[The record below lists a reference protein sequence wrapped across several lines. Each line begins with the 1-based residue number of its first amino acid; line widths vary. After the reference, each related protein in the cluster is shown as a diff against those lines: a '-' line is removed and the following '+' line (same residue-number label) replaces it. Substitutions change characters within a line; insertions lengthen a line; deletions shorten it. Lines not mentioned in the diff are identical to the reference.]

1 MTAGL
6 RSAAA
11 AVGDN
16 PIAARQ
22 VVEHVWRVL
31 TMTISR
37 LQLAFRSAP
46 LGVVLIGAVV
56 VGGCGGQA
64 ATPSALAA
72 APTATVAAIAT
83 VAATPTLAPSP
94 TNTATP
100 APSPSPSGPRSMPRG
115 ALDAD
120 TYVTYP
126 SRGSAV
132 KWQVTVPEG
141 WTNGH
146 DFYLYPTSLGG
157 PEGPDGVAVALQ
169 NNPAVFRDDCD
180 FGGGMTETRTVAELV
195 AAIRAK
201 DGWDVSKP
209 EDVTIGG
216 FSGQRLDVELHADLS
231 VCGECC
237 PMVFGEPGTEN
248 GFFQQGPA
256 QQLRVW
262 ILDVDGQ
269 VVGLVREAFEASPAD
284 KVAEAQ
290 AVIESSVITP

>member
-1 MTAGL
+1 
-6 RSAAA
+6 
-11 AVGDN
+11 
-16 PIAARQ
+16 
-22 VVEHVWRVL
+22 
-31 TMTISR
+31 MTISR

-46 LGVVLIGAVV
+46 LGIVLIGAVV

-72 APTATVAAIAT
+72 VPTAAVAATATVAAS
-83 VAATPTLAPSP
+83 PTLAPSP
-94 TNTATP
+94 TNTATS
-100 APSPSPSGPRSMPRG
+100 APSPSPSGPRPMPRG

-120 TYVTYP
+120 TYVTHP

-157 PEGPDGVAVALQ
+157 PEGPDGVAVALL

-216 FSGQRLDVELHADLS
+216 FSGQRLDVELPADS
-231 VCGECC
+231 SRCGEGNAA
-237 PMVFGEPGTEN
+237 MAFGEPGTEN

-262 ILDVDGQ
+262 ILGVDGQ
-269 VVGLVREAFEASPAD
+269 VVGLVRESFDASPAD

>member
-1 MTAGL
+1 M
-6 RSAAA
+6 
-11 AVGDN
+11 
-16 PIAARQ
+16 
-22 VVEHVWRVL
+22 
-31 TMTISR
+31 MTISR

-56 VGGCGGQA
+56 VGACGGQA

-100 APSPSPSGPRSMPRG
+100 APSPSPSGPRPMPRG

-132 KWQVTVPEG
+132 KWQVTVPVG

-146 DFYLYPTSLGG
+146 DFFLYPTSLGG

-201 DGWDVSKP
+201 DGWDVAKP
-209 EDVTIGG
+209 EDVMIGG

-231 VCGECC
+231 VSGEAAL
-237 PMVFGEPGTEN
+237 VSGAGTEN
-248 GFFQQGPA
+248 GFCQQGPA

-262 ILDVDGQ
+262 ILDLDGQ
-269 VVGLVREAFEASPAD
+269 VVGLVRESFEASPAD